1 MKIEIQQDYL
11 LHYIN
16 EVIFMGTHA
25 LWLTNQETVVVESVL
40 DSSPSMK
47 YESLVFLAKKEDGSV
62 IMIDR
67 RDIILDE
74 EQLLIDELAD
84 ILYSSK
90 TPVHNERYSIIMKQ
104 FIVKG
109 VPYVKRLGD
118 RKPKQQTLELFDA
131 G

>member
-1 MKIEIQQDYL
+1 M
-11 LHYIN
+11 N
-16 EVIFMGTHA
+16 EVILMGTQA
-25 LWLTNQETVVVESVL
+25 LWLTNQEKVEVESII
-40 DSSPSMK
+40 DSNPSMK

-74 EQLLIDELAD
+74 EQVLIDELAD

-90 TPVHNERYSIIMKQ
+90 APVHNERYSIIMKQ
-104 FIVKG
+104 FIFKG
-109 VPYVKRLGD
+109 VPYVKRLWD
-118 RKPKQQTLELFDA
+118 RKPQQQTLDLFDA

>member
-1 MKIEIQQDYL
+1 
-11 LHYIN
+11 
-16 EVIFMGTHA
+16 MGTHA
-25 LWLTNQETVVVESVL
+25 LWLTNQEKVEVESIL
-40 DSSPSMK
+40 DSSSSMK

-74 EQLLIDELAD
+74 EQVLIDELAD
-84 ILYSSK
+84 ILYTNK

-104 FIVKG
+104 FIFKG
-109 VPYVKRLGD
+109 VPYAKRLCD
-118 RKPKQQTLELFDA
+118 RKPKQQAFELFDV

>member
-1 MKIEIQQDYL
+1 MKIETQQDYL
-11 LHYIN
+11 LHYMN
-16 EVIFMGTHA
+16 EVILMGTQA
-25 LWLTNQETVVVESVL
+25 LWLTNQEKVEVESII
-40 DSSPSMK
+40 DSNPSMK
-47 YESLVFLAKKEDGSV
+47 YESLVFMAKKEDGSV

-74 EQLLIDELAD
+74 EQVLIDELAD

-104 FIVKG
+104 FIFKG
-109 VPYVKRLGD
+109 VPYVKRLWD
-118 RKPKQQTLELFDA
+118 RKPQQQTLELFDA

>member
-1 MKIEIQQDYL
+1 
-11 LHYIN
+11 
-16 EVIFMGTHA
+16 MGTSA
-25 LWLTNQETVVVESVL
+25 LWLTNEEKVEVESII
-40 DSSPSMK
+40 DSTPSMK

-74 EQLLIDELAD
+74 EQVLIDELAD
-84 ILYSSK
+84 ILYSRK

-104 FIVKG
+104 FIFKG
-109 VPYVKRLGD
+109 VPYVKRLGE
-118 RKPKQQTLELFDA
+118 RKPKQQSFELFDV